1 MAVVVDDEDQEK
13 VGETVTAAHLARR
26 RRERECDIF
35 LAAMDGVFAAVLRPE
50 TRTDN

>member
-1 MAVVVDDEDQEK
+1 MAVVVEDEARENE
-13 VGETVTAAHLARR
+13 GETVTATDLARR
-26 RRERECDIF
+26 WREREFDLF